1 MCRDSKRKLLSIE
14 NYGKGR
20 KTIDVKGKEQSLFAV
35 SKSMSN
41 ATEKERERKSYR
53 ENSWSILQRNF
64 CPLNEPS
71 TKTCSKNLARFLI
84 KEVLCWEPFWSSFFT
99 KTNFTMLWRANKE
112 NKTDRCRLTRLSRMK
127 VFVSFNEVFLKLWV
141 S

>member
-20 KTIDVKGKEQSLFAV
+20 KTIDVKGKEQSLIAV

-53 ENSWSILQRNF
+53 ENS
-64 CPLNEPS
+64 
-71 TKTCSKNLARFLI
+71 
-84 KEVLCWEPFWSSFFT
+84 
-99 KTNFTMLWRANKE
+99 
-112 NKTDRCRLTRLSRMK
+112 
-127 VFVSFNEVFLKLWV
+127 
-141 S
+141 